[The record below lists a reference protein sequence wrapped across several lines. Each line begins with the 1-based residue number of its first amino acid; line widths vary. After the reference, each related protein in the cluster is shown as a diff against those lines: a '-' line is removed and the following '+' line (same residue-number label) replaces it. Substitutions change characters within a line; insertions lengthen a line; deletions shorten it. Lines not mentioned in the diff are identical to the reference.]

1 MTIFLVGYMGS
12 GKSTIGKKLAHNLI
26 HDFIDLDQYIQE
38 QEGRTIKEIF
48 EQEGEDY
55 FRKLERVFT

>member
-12 GKSTIGKKLAHNLI
+12 GKSTIGKKLAHNLK

-38 QEGRTIKEIF
+38 QEG
-48 EQEGEDY
+48 
-55 FRKLERVFT
+55 